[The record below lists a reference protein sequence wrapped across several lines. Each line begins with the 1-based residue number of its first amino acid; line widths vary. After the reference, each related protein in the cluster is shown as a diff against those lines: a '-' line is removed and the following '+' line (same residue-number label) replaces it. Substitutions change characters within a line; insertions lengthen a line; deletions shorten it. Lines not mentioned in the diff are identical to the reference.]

1 MLKKVSTLTTLTILC
16 SNMSFAD
23 KKLCQMNNFDILVG
37 GEFNAELGGRIQAD
51 KYTKA
56 DTGIASGSPASNV
69 VSKQGVSA
77 NNKNLGMDSYAA
89 AHATVQNMSNSN
101 FSYGAHVGIKTTTRS
116 NERAGES
123 ELDRSYVFAQG
134 DEWGKVELGSNRG
147 AANTMAITGSDIN
160 VGKGTWEKY
169 VSLNTYSSSSNFQT
183 SQVRGSNFLTS
194 SRLALDESTYETNH
208 EAFRKITYY
217 TPKIHGFQLGLSYIP
232 DATNKGGDAV
242 FPNQN
247 NAQEADAKNAFSGGV
262 TWEKS
267 FAKNH
272 NINVALVGEIGQ
284 KKSASTS
291 APDAQKGLFHR
302 SEAFMLGAK
311 YVKDKMS
318 LALAYG
324 NRGKTGFKKN
334 ITKDNSTGS
343 LITPGN
349 SYFWNLGGA
358 YELTD
363 KTAVSLTYLHTVNNK
378 NLLDVVYLGT
388 DYKITD
394 GFKAYAETAYFKGK
408 QKRNYDAATSPTI
421 TTNQKFQITGKT
433 IITGIKITF

>member
-16 SNMSFAD
+16 SNISLAD
-23 KKLCQMNNFDILVG
+23 TKLCAFNNFDILVG
-37 GEFNAELGGRIQAD
+37 GEFNTELGGRIQSN
-51 KYTKA
+51 KYTKKR
-56 DTGIASGSPASNV
+56 TGTAII
-69 VSKQGVSA
+69 KQGVTA

-89 AHATVQNMSNSN
+89 AHATVQNMANNN
-101 FSYGAHVGIKTTTRS
+101 FAYGAHLGIKTTTRS
-116 NERAGES
+116 NETAGKS

-134 DEWGKVELGSNRG
+134 LEWGRLEFGSNEG
-147 AANTMAITGSDIN
+147 AARAMDIKGSDTD
-160 VGKGTWEKY
+160 VGMGTWEKY
-169 VSLNTYSSSSNFQT
+169 VSLNTYSSNSNFQT
-183 SQVRGSNFLTS
+183 SQVIGSNFLTS
-194 SRLALDESTYETNH
+194 AKLALEESTYETNH

-217 TPKIHGFQLGLSYIP
+217 TPKINGFQFGISYIP
-232 DATNKGGDAV
+232 DAINKGGDAV
-242 FPNQN
+242 FSNQPST
-247 NAQEADAKNAFSGGV
+247 ALRAEEKNAFASGV

-272 NINVALVGEIGQ
+272 NINIALVGETGQ

-291 APDAQKGLFHR
+291 AEAKEQGLFHR
-302 SEAFMLGAK
+302 SEALILGAK

-334 ITKDNSTGS
+334 ITQNNSTGPA
-343 LITPGN
+343 ITPGN

-378 NLLDVVYLGT
+378 NTFNLVYLGA
-388 DYKITD
+388 DYKVTD
-394 GFKAYAETAYFKGK
+394 GFKAYAETSFFKGK
-408 QKRNYDAATSPTI
+408 QKRNYDPATLPTI
-421 TTNQKFQITGKT
+421 TPNQNFKITGGT
-433 IITGIKITF
+433 VITGIKIAF